1 MRHPPSLPRA
11 QVAAASG
18 AAEVGGASADACALA
33 LAAPSQPS
41 SSSSQLHWRSLVSSS
56 PGLAAE
62 QPGRPKRRCA
72 HGLPQRTAAD
82 QEQSVLQ
89 LLAAHGVAAGQVDSM
104 LQHIA
109 ARNLQLLELQNVQ
122 QLIEGLQ
129 AVGASSASIRRV
141 LGETALPG
149 YTWEHDNWPKLDV
162 LMQLGLGADEAVNV
176 LVKSK
181 DAQDSRAWVEA
192 VERHRVFL
200 EGEVLQGGTLCQ
212 LLIDKSAS
220 TLTLL
225 TASPSCVQ
233 AAATYLRDEL
243 GWGAGKL
250 AKRVNTDPN
259 LLASA
264 AEKMQRN
271 VQSICHTFHVPVKDV
286 GKLAAR
292 KPMLLLLALERVE
305 SSVASLIEVMG
316 TKEAA
321 W

>member
-104 LQHIA
+104 LQRIP
-109 ARNLQLLELQNVQ
+109 RNRQLLELQNVQ
-122 QLIEGLQ
+122 LLIEGLQ

-233 AAATYLRDEL
+233 AAATYLRDVL
-243 GWGAGKL
+243 GWGAGVL
-250 AKRVNTDPN
+250 AKRVN
-259 LLASA
+259 
-264 AEKMQRN
+264 AEPHHLRRTTETMQRN
-271 VQSICHTFHVPVKDV
+271 VQSICNTFHVPVKAV
-286 GKLAAR
+286 GKLAAM